1 MENTAI
7 TAGQQSSR
15 LQQAR
20 INPSAAAIETKTKEK
35 KLLTF
40 RRPHIDRNLQQDILT
55 STANP

>member
-1 MENTAI
+1 MESTAVA
-7 TAGQQSSR
+7 AGWQSLQ

-20 INPSAAAIETKTKEK
+20 INPSAAAIDTKTKEK

-40 RRPHIDRNLQQDILT
+40 RRPHIDRDLQQDILT